1 MSERQEFIEGTDAVV
16 ECPVFL
22 GDPPGSMIWSRDNMA
37 INDDRFIR
45 EDGRL
50 TIQDI
55 RAGDKDVYQCSINRH
70 GIRGTKSITVVVRE
84 RNEFAPSIV
93 EPMVPIEVMYG
104 APLDLTCQLEEPSD
118 NVCYTWDID
127 TDYER
132 DQVRNTTPTLY
143 REPREFLGGRYTCTA
158 ENEYGHDSQVYFVRI
173 LGKLGIEL

>member
-16 ECPVFL
+16 ECPAFL
-22 GDPPGSMIWSRDNMA
+22 GAPPGSMIWSRDNMA
-37 INDDRFIR
+37 INDDRFIL

-55 RAGDKDVYQCSINRH
+55 RAEDEDVYQCSINRH
-70 GIRGTKSITVVVRE
+70 GIRGTESITVVVRE

-93 EPMVPIEVMYG
+93 EPMGPIEVMYG